1 MQYEKV
7 IAVLKA
13 LGDRHPLDDEEKQA
27 VLTAIGVLSWG
38 SLTEKRLQARKVRRD
53 QSTQW

>member
-38 SLTEKRLQARKVRRD
+38 SLAEKRLQARKVRRD